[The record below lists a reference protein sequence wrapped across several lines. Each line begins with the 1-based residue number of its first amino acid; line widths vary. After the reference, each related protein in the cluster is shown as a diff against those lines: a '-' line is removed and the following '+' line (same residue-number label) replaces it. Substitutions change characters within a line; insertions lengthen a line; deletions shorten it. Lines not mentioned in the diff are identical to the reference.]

1 MHVPRR
7 FAERVSLH
15 LALNVLDPPNVT
27 VPLLLG
33 IHGRPGEG
41 KTAMTRQ
48 VLREMGVVPMAVF
61 ADSFENVEA
70 GEPAKELRRRYL
82 QASEVNASVAKGE
95 NAGCRLAALVIDD
108 LDQRIAGNPDIAL
121 QQTQNTPLLNAA
133 LMELADSPRLI
144 DGVGVAR
151 TPIIVTVNHLDWL
164 YAPLSRSGRM
174 AAFRWE
180 PRLEEKVE
188 IVKSLFPEFPPGDLS
203 RLIGSYPDSPISD
216 FGAARHAV
224 LETVV
229 GNALRDV
236 QLDRVLPAVR
246 DPEWVAR
253 LRAIPPTL
261 DVVLD
266 ALDRLARERT
276 VA

>member
-7 FAERVSLH
+7 FAERVALH
-15 LALNVLDPPNVT
+15 VALNILDPPNVT

-41 KTAMTRQ
+41 KTAMTRH
-48 VLREMGVVPMAVF
+48 VLREMGVTAMAVF
-61 ADSFENVEA
+61 ADSFESVEA

-82 QASEVNASVAKGE
+82 NAATVNERVAQGE
-95 NAGCRLAALVIDD
+95 QVGCRLAVLVIDD

-133 LMELADSPRLI
+133 LMELADSPTLV
-144 DGVGVAR
+144 DGVETAR
-151 TPIIVTVNHLDWL
+151 TPIIVTVNHFDWL
-164 YAPLSRSGRM
+164 YAPVSRGGRM

-180 PRLEEKVE
+180 PGLEEKVE
-188 IVKSLFPEFPPGDLS
+188 IVRSIFPDLSARDLS
-203 RLIGSYPDSPISD
+203 RLVGAYPDSPISD
-216 FGAARHAV
+216 FGAARHAF
-224 LETVV
+224 LELVI
-229 GNALRDV
+229 GGALREV
-236 QLDRVLPAVR
+236 ELARVLTTVR
-246 DPEWVAR
+246 DPDWVGR
-253 LRAIPPTL
+253 LRATPPTL

-266 ALDRLARERT
+266 TLGRLARERT